1 MSGKK
6 RTWLADRF
14 AAGPIWRNLLARRVP
29 RTPWYFGDGA
39 TLMLLLVVQ
48 VVTGAL
54 MSLTYSP
61 DINAAYDSVVYLT
74 NKQVLGWFIRG
85 VHYWAAGMMV
95 VVLLFHL
102 FRHIALGGY
111 KAPREGTWL
120 IGVLLFFAVLFMSFS
135 GYLLRWDERSITAV
149 QVSLHMMHNVPWIG
163 DQLVV
168 VAQGGQGIGPAT
180 LTRIYGL
187 HVVIVPLIIFA
198 LVGYHLYLVIQHGT
212 VTPSEQEQDVATA
225 EKQRELYARDANSKD
240 KGETFYPATASS
252 SGLMAFSF
260 FALVVILT
268 LTLGPAE
275 LLPEA
280 TLARSTYPVEEW
292 WFAWYSGLIAYLPE
306 SIAPG
311 FVVVF
316 PLVVFLGLVL
326 LPFIDRG
333 PKRGIRNRP
342 YAAAFVAL
350 AVIAILVLSSL
361 RMRSA
366 WTACP
371 MDEPPPVPAG
381 VVLSE
386 EAEQGRQ
393 LFATHGCNSCHA
405 VGGHGREVAV
415 DLAALPKLLS
425 HAELKAFIR
434 RPPEGVAMPTYEHL
448 PPDELERLAAF
459 VLAAQTFP
467 RVIE

>member
-6 RTWLADRF
+6 RAWLEDRF
-14 AAGPIWRNLLARRVP
+14 AAGPIWRNILARRVP

-39 TLMLLLVVQ
+39 TLVLLLVVQ

-61 DINAAYDSVVYLT
+61 DINSAYDSVVHLT
-74 NKQVLGWFIRG
+74 TKQMLGWFIRG

-102 FRHIALGGY
+102 FRHIVLGGY

-120 IGVLLFFAVLFMSFS
+120 IGVLLLFAVLFMSFS
-135 GYLLRWDERSITAV
+135 GYLLRWDERSITAI
-149 QVSLHMMHNVPWIG
+149 QVSLHMLHNVPGIG
-163 DQLVV
+163 DWLVV

-212 VTPSEQEQDVATA
+212 VTPSEQKQDVTTA
-225 EKQRELYARDANSKD
+225 EEQRKLYARDANSKER
-240 KGETFYPATASS
+240 GENFYPETASS

-268 LTLGPAE
+268 LTLGPAK

-342 YAAAFVAL
+342 FAAAFVAL
-350 AVIAILVLSSL
+350 TVIAILVLSSL
-361 RMRSA
+361 RIRSA
-366 WTACP
+366 WTAWP
-371 MDEPPPVPAG
+371 LDEPPPVPAG

-393 LFATHGCNSCHA
+393 LFAAHGCNSCHA
-405 VGGHGREVAV
+405 VGGHGRAVAV
-415 DLAALPKLLS
+415 DLAALPNLLS

-434 RPPEGVAMPTYEHL
+434 QPPEGVAMPSYDHL
-448 PPDELERLAAF
+448 PAAELERLAAF